1 MGKRNPMA
9 KGIDKT
15 ASGPQLKEDV
25 RTNLLLAQKTEVISD
40 LAGAIAN
47 QFNNIMMA
55 VSSYAELELK
65 KASSQEKRSLEQV
78 LSNTARATSLIQKL
92 LAFSRK
98 QVPSPQPLHL
108 NRVVTEISNLL
119 KLVVGEGIEIALA
132 VDPTV
137 QNVKVDR
144 VELEQFILSLAID
157 GRNAMPK
164 GGKLTVSTA
173 TVNLDNKFI
182 GTDDADPG
190 KFVVLSVADTGTV
203 TDPRKDRS
211 KPDRRS
217 SPDLRIGVALAAA
230 SGIAKE
236 ARGLV
241 RVSSEPESGT
251 SFKIYFPA
259 LEQAAPEAKPGSESL
274 KVVPIARTVL
284 VVEDDD
290 SVRIP
295 TTEFLKMEGFKV
307 LQARTGSEA
316 IHVVQRNRSPLDL
329 LITDIVMP
337 GMGGPE
343 VAEKLIEMHPD
354 LKVLYM
360 SGDVEKAAPWN
371 DSAKSGHAVLQ
382 KPFRLN
388 MLNDKI
394 HDLLGE

>member
-1 MGKRNPMA
+1 MA

-108 NRVVTEISNLL
+108 NRIVTEISNLL
-119 KLVVGEGIEIALA
+119 KLVVGEGVEIALA

-164 GGKLTVSTA
+164 GGKLIVSTA

-182 GTDDADPG
+182 GTDDADPVSLW
-190 KFVVLSVADTGTV
+190 FSQWLILEPSPTG
-203 TDPRKDRS
+203 
-211 KPDRRS
+211 
-217 SPDLRIGVALAAA
+217 G
-230 SGIAKE
+230 
-236 ARGLV
+236 
-241 RVSSEPESGT
+241 
-251 SFKIYFPA
+251 
-259 LEQAAPEAKPGSESL
+259 
-274 KVVPIARTVL
+274 RTVP
-284 VVEDDD
+284 
-290 SVRIP
+290 SP
-295 TTEFLKMEGFKV
+295 TGG
-307 LQARTGSEA
+307 A
-316 IHVVQRNRSPLDL
+316 VQS
-329 LITDIVMP
+329 
-337 GMGGPE
+337 
-343 VAEKLIEMHPD
+343 
-354 LKVLYM
+354 
-360 SGDVEKAAPWN
+360 
-371 DSAKSGHAVLQ
+371 
-382 KPFRLN
+382 
-388 MLNDKI
+388 
-394 HDLLGE
+394 